1 MFHDLLRVLLE
12 VYKDDVVV
20 KSSCFDAHL
29 ADLRVA
35 K

>member
-20 KSSCFDAHL
+20 KLPCFDAHL